1 MSTFAARPVGASSI
15 GLIPNSLSAATKAAI
30 IVVLPVPA

>member
-1 MSTFAARPVGASSI
+1 MTFAARPVGASNTAD
-15 GLIPNSLSAATKAAI
+15 LLACQRFLTKTPI